1 MPLKKAYKKRTYRKR
16 PAAVKSKRTYRKK
29 TTAPANTATIVETLP
44 PVAIILN
51 LGYQFEIPGITG
63 DKPIAICE
71 QFGLYRI
78 AKVVHKFTP
87 FFDTYTSA
95 APGPAASV
103 PNLLWKMN
111 RYADKPPGFVAEDL
125 RNLGAKPIR
134 FDDKT
139 LTVSYRPNILLANA
153 TAGSV
158 SGSMKMSPWI
168 NTDTLPDSPGF
179 LPSTTNHYGHF
190 YVVEGGITGTIPP
203 NVGTVQTTITYEFK
217 LPRTKWS
224 SLSAPVAH

>member
-1 MPLKKAYKKRTYRKR
+1 
-16 PAAVKSKRTYRKK
+16 
-29 TTAPANTATIVETLP
+29 
-44 PVAIILN
+44 VAIILN
-51 LGYQFEIPGITG
+51 QGYQFEIPGITG

-78 AKVVHKFTP
+78 SKVVHKFTP
-87 FFDTYTSA
+87 FFDTYSSA

-139 LTVSYRPNILLANA
+139 LTVAYRPNILSSIA
-153 TAGSV
+153 
-158 SGSMKMSPWI
+158 SGGTNSGQIKMTPWL
-168 NTDTLPDSPGF
+168 NTDSAPDTPNF
-179 LPSTTNHYGHF
+179 ALSTTAHYGHF
-190 YVVEGGITGTIPP
+190 YIVECAVNGNGQTP
-203 NVGTVQTTITYEFK
+203 VGTLEATIVYEFK
-217 LPRTKWS
+217 NPRVVYTSTANTTQKVTYN
-224 SLSAPVAH
+224 PQQTHPTPTNP